1 MSVDALKEYGRRC
14 ATDPALA
21 RRAKEIGI
29 DNVQGQI
36 EHARSL
42 GLNWTTDDM
51 AALARET
58 GAGAELSE
66 AQLERVAGGIV
77 TTTAAL
83 AVAAVAASAAA
94 VVGAGVGVTQTVQ
107 AGGW

>member
-1 MSVDALKEYGRRC
+1 MSVEALKEYGRRC

-21 RRAKEIGI
+21 SRAKAIGI
-29 DNVQGQI
+29 GNVQGQI
-36 EHARSL
+36 EHARTL
-42 GLNWTTDDM
+42 GLNWNQEDM

-66 AQLERVAGGIV
+66 DQLERVAGGIV
-77 TTTAAL
+77 SLTAAL
-83 AVAAVAASAAA
+83 AVASAAAA

>member
-1 MSVDALKEYGRRC
+1 MSLDALKEYGRRC

-29 DNVQGQI
+29 GNVQGQI
-36 EHARSL
+36 EHARTL
-42 GLNWTTDDM
+42 GLNWTQDDM

-66 AQLERVAGGIV
+66 EQLERVAGGIV
-77 TTTAAL
+77 SLTAAL
-83 AVAAVAASAAA
+83 AVATAAAA